1 METIVRSKTQEVI
14 SPDQPTRIIGERIN
28 PTGKPKLAESLAS
41 KDMSRVL
48 SLATSQIESG
58 AAILD
63 VNVGAA
69 GVNEVELLPLAVRAV
84 GEITDLPLCL
94 DSANPNAL
102 RAALQV
108 YEGKALINSVNGE
121 ERSLEQVLPLVKEF
135 GAAVIGLAMDDNG
148 IPCDPA
154 ARLAV
159 AKKIVQRAES
169 YGIPREDVMID
180 CLALSVCDSTA
191 ARSLG
196 SHSHGA
202 KSWGQHDLGANI
214 SFGLPDREAIND
226 IFGHDHRRGV
236 NAPIVN
242 PEIRAKAVLI
252 SDVLLGRDEFAM
264 NYMTYTARRNKRSS
278 GRRCVAVTQA
288 PHVLWGLF
296 ERPCQSAPL
305 GSAGGLTRCTYNTV
319 SHKPDTT
326 LRPGQALAAPENTA
340 WQSLLA
346 LIRRHLHRRSAG
358 GIRDGADCR

>member
-1 METIVRSKTQEVI
+1 METIVRSKTQEVII

-28 PTGKPKLAESLAS
+28 PTGKPKLAESLA
-41 KDMSRVL
+41 KNDMSRVI
-48 SLATSQIESG
+48 SLATSQVESG

-69 GVNEVELLPLAVRAV
+69 GVNEVELLPLAVQAV
-84 GEITDLPLCL
+84 GQVTDLPLCL
-94 DSANPNAL
+94 DSANPAAL

-148 IPCDPA
+148 IPSDPA

-159 AKKIVQRAES
+159 AKKIVERAES

-180 CLALSVCDSTA
+180 CLALSVCADSTA
-191 ARSLG
+191 AKVTLQAIQMVREELG
-196 SHSHGA
+196 VNMT
-202 KSWGQHDLGANI
+202 LGASNI

-226 IFGHDHRRGV
+226 IFLAMTIAAGV

-242 PEIRAKAVLI
+242 PKFAQKAVLI

-264 NYMTYTARRNKRSS
+264 NYMTYYRS
-278 GRRCVAVTQA
+278 Q
-288 PHVLWGLF
+288 
-296 ERPCQSAPL
+296 
-305 GSAGGLTRCTYNTV
+305 
-319 SHKPDTT
+319 K
-326 LRPGQALAAPENTA
+326 
-340 WQSLLA
+340 
-346 LIRRHLHRRSAG
+346 
-358 GIRDGADCR
+358 